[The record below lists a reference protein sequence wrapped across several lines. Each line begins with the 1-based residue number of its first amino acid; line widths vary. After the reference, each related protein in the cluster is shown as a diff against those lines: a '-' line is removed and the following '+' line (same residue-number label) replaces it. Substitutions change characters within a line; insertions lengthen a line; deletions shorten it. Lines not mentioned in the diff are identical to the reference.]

1 MSLKHMRGNYL
12 TFAGKRRYGMETANS
27 VRNVQEMR
35 LYRYDELSPEMKE
48 KADRLMKNMKPG
60 FTDTFI
66 RSDLSQIAYEN

>member
-1 MSLKHMRGNYL
+1 
-12 TFAGKRRYGMETANS
+12 METANS

-60 FTDTFI
+60 FKDTFI
-66 RSDLSQIAYEN
+66 RSDLSQIVYGNW